1 MTPGGKKW
9 LMDTFG
15 AFIIGVGSIPTLA
28 AKIWDVVQGVY
39 DVAVNGDP
47 EDDEGKPNT
56 ASGGNPEVDSNATPA
71 DKNSATKKS
80 KLPYNIGFK
89 DLGY

>member
-1 MTPGGKKW
+1 M
-9 LMDTFG
+9 
-15 AFIIGVGSIPTLA
+15 
-28 AKIWDVVQGVY
+28 
-39 DVAVNGDP
+39 AVNGDP

-56 ASGGNPEVDSNATPA
+56 ASGGNSDVDSTATPSGNDA
-71 DKNSATKKS
+71 EAKAKKS